1 MPDPLP
7 DFPYRLPPEVTAR
20 IRAAVRPARPAR
32 VDRRRRSVRVPA
44 TCIFGSGAT
53 FGDDRTAPDGDHPAP

>member
-1 MPDPLP
+1 MTDPLP

-20 IRAAVRPARPAR
+20 IRAAARPAR
-32 VDRRRRSVRVPA
+32 GGRRRRAVRVPA

-53 FGDDRTAPDGDHPAP
+53 FGDDQTSPDEDYPAL